1 MSQTNPYP
9 LTIILLSLL
18 YIFASKPGKVFT
30 RNYTDSFLRR
40 QP

>member
-1 MSQTNPYP
+1 M
-9 LTIILLSLL
+9 ILLSLL
-18 YIFASKPGKVFT
+18 YAFASKPGKIFT